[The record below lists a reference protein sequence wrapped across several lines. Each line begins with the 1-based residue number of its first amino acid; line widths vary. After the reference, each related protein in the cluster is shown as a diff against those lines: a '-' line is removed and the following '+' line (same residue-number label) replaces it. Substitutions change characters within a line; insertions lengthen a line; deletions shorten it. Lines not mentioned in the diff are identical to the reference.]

1 MARAPAS
8 CVTPATRLLFPRTEQ
23 VFGLHNSVAQWIV
36 LGSTGA
42 EQCFIPNNFEPGGR
56 WIYSQR
62 PFSFQAKRGR
72 EMRGQDTGFDFDR
85 YQQLLAEADDEAK
98 RLALIDVLIQERAK
112 QRLETQRASDRV
124 AMTATTIAKVLGTS
138 AAQ

>member
-1 MARAPAS
+1 MARARAS
-8 CVTPATRLLFPRTEQ
+8 CVTRATRLLFLVRNRFLDST
-23 VFGLHNSVAQWIV
+23 NSVAQWIA

-42 EQCFIPNNFEPGGR
+42 EQCFIPNYFEPGGR

-72 EMRGQDTGFDFDR
+72 EMRGQDTEFDFDR

-112 QRLETQRASDRV
+112 EQLEAQRASDRV
-124 AMTATTIAKVLGTS
+124 AMTATTIAKVLGTT
-138 AAQ
+138 AAY

>member
-1 MARAPAS
+1 MARACAS
-8 CVTPATRLLFPRTEQ
+8 CVTRATRLLFLVRNRFLDST
-23 VFGLHNSVAQWIV
+23 NSVAQWIA

-42 EQCFIPNNFEPGGR
+42 EQCFIPNYFEPG
-56 WIYSQR
+56 R
-62 PFSFQAKRGR
+62 PLDIFPAAFFFPAKRGR
-72 EMRGQDTGFDFDR
+72 EMRGHTEFDFDR

-98 RLALIDVLIQERAK
+98 RLALIDVLIEERAK
-112 QRLETQRASDRV
+112 ERLETQLASDRV